1 MKESYEAQIKFEKE
15 TSGRGLQ
22 YQVDRYDKAA
32 KGLKNYNEEL
42 QIQAYLTPQI
52 QKMQQRLDEAQVSSL
67 EKAAKNKQKQ
77 FDKDYALLE
86 KEEKARIASEKKVLE
101 QRERLNKA
109 TAEAEYKASLERHEQ
124 WAKDIQEFKQSTD
137 NTIALI
143 EKKRAAQQAADQNQ
157 IKSAA
162 QVYKEQLAIEK
173 KLASGTAGKNE
184 TAALQKQLAEKQA
197 AFSKYG
203 KSIQDAAKAD
213 ADVVKAQQELMVTQ
227 AQAADRA

>member
-1 MKESYEAQIKFEKE
+1 MRKEEKVINYERE
-15 TSGRGLQ
+15 
-22 YQVDRYDKAA
+22 Y
-32 KGLKNYNEEL
+32 
-42 QIQAYLTPQI
+42 P
-52 QKMQQRLDEAQVSSL
+52 RLIAEL
-67 EKAAKNKQKQ
+67 EKKISETE
-77 FDKDYALLE
+77 DYALLE
-86 KEEKARIASEKKVLE
+86 KEEKARIASEKRVLE

-173 KLASGTAGKNE
+173 KLA
-184 TAALQKQLAEKQA
+184 
-197 AFSKYG
+197 
-203 KSIQDAAKAD
+203 
-213 ADVVKAQQELMVTQ
+213 
-227 AQAADRA
+227 